1 MQRYRFLFPVIVL
14 FCTLLTVS
22 SCHKSPPIH
31 PAETDFIYVEGN
43 GFKLHGETF
52 FPMMLNYIVS
62 FQKTQDGRFLIAPSV
77 EYDSIGYV
85 EAWGKK
91 AVKEQLEGH
100 FQLIKEMGFNT
111 IRICFDRTGQDEEG
125 YYYLAGDKKFRIGNH
140 RDERSILQGMKEF
153 LAIAEA
159 HDLHVMLLIKC
170 PLHSPAIE
178 KFTIRMLKTFSKCP
192 TLFAYDFM
200 NEPLYFDPVEKRK
213 KKEALELVRHWKEMM
228 TKNAPYQLLT
238 IGFSEPLEVFE
249 WDPSMLPVDFVEFHT
264 YHPLRVASEIYWYS
278 KYVGKPWM
286 VGETAL
292 PADNDSISY
301 EEQTE
306 FLRETYQLVRD
317 AGGCGYGW
325 WEYQEFPGGSFEA
338 QYTGLLNHQGQTK
351 TKDGRYT
358 LTGTVKPAG
367 WNFCHLADHYQ
378 PKPLERPVNYYNMLG
393 YKNIRITG
401 TIIDQRTKQP
411 IEGAV
416 IRGWNEWWSVGMN
429 TYSDENGHF
438 TLYSNDECVHF
449 EISAPGKSKAKF
461 NKKLTYSCATGEKF
475 DASHLPDRMLEY
487 HQISHH
493 PFLDRSDTTT
503 SSVLRFRA
511 KEFNQYKWSG
521 EMGTVILH
529 DE

>member
-1 MQRYRFLFPVIVL
+1 MRYSCRLFLL
-14 FCTLLTVS
+14 LSLLSTLLLF
-22 SCHKSPPIH
+22 SCQEDTHID
-31 PAETDFIYVEGN
+31 PAQTDFIYVEDD
-43 GFKLHGETF
+43 GFKLHGDPF

-62 FQKTQDGRFLIAPSV
+62 FQKTQDGSFIIAPSV

-85 EAWGKK
+85 EAWGEK

-111 IRICFDRTGQDEEG
+111 IRICFDRTGHDEDG
-125 YYYLAGDKKFRIGNH
+125 YYYLAGDRKFRIGNL
-140 RDERSILQGMKEF
+140 RDERAILQGMKEF
-153 LAIAEA
+153 LATAEA
-159 HDLHVMLLIKC
+159 HGLHVMLLIKC
-170 PLHSPAIE
+170 PLHSPDIE
-178 KFTIRMLKTFSKCP
+178 KFTIQMLKTFSKCP

-228 TKNAPYQLLT
+228 TKHAPNQLLT

-249 WDPSMLPVDFVEFHT
+249 WDPSMLPVDFVQIHT

-301 EEQTE
+301 EEQME
-306 FLRETYQLVRD
+306 FMRETYQLVRD

-325 WEYQEFPGGSFEA
+325 WEYQEFPGGNFEA
-338 QYTGLLNHQGQTK
+338 QYTGLLNHQGK
-351 TKDGRYT
+351 TTTADGKYT

-367 WNFCHLADHYQ
+367 WCLRHLADQYH
-378 PKPLERPVNYYNMLG
+378 PKPLERPINYYNMLG
-393 YKNIRITG
+393 YKNIRVTG

-416 IRGWNEWWSVGMN
+416 IRGWNEWWNIGMN
-429 TYSDENGHF
+429 TFSDENGRF
-438 TLYSNDECVHF
+438 TLYSNDECIHF

-461 NKKLTYSCATGEKF
+461 NKKLTYSCSTGEKF
-475 DASHLPDRMLEY
+475 DVNNLPDRTLEY

-493 PFLDRSDTTT
+493 PFLDHSDTTT
-503 SSVLRFRA
+503 LPVLRFRA
-511 KEFNQYKWSG
+511 EEFNQYQWSG
-521 EMGTVILH
+521 EMGTVLLH